1 LEICP
6 FLGTAGYK
14 KNIHTEK
21 KKEFFQN
28 FEKSVDNMTVY
39 RILNRMKVT
48 AILADD
54 LVNDVK
60 AYTRR
65 STVTETLA
73 VVLKE
78 WIDLYNIR
86 KLNRETAQSPIVIDN
101 GQNIREI
108 NRQK

>member
-1 LEICP
+1 
-6 FLGTAGYK
+6 
-14 KNIHTEK
+14 
-21 KKEFFQN
+21 
-28 FEKSVDNMTVY
+28 
-39 RILNRMKVT
+39 MKVT